1 MTKRAI
7 IGKAVGAI
15 LTGTLLLFASIPAS
29 AQRTISGQS
38 ALALSAYYNGTS
50 ESAEAFY
57 QQYTLGGFWETG
69 AIFSDNSLPLSIGG
83 RLYYEHIAAAGGY
96 LWRLAATRSRSCNW
110 YAGAGAFAGIEW
122 LDPMGKLPE
131 YIDLGVAD
139 IRFLYGF
146 YARTMLEIFLSPRFA
161 LLVQGAAPVNFSS
174 VTGFFHWQAGL
185 GIKFMLN

>member
-50 ESAEAFY
+50 VSAEAFY

-110 YAGAGAFAGIEW
+110 YAGAIS
-122 LDPMGKLPE
+122 KTVLPC
-131 YIDLGVAD
+131 ILHAIHG
-139 IRFLYGF
+139 
-146 YARTMLEIFLSPRFA
+146 PA
-161 LLVQGAAPVNFSS
+161 LL
-174 VTGFFHWQAGL
+174 TT
-185 GIKFMLN
+185 I